1 MYLFGLDWQND
12 SRVARIF
19 CKRWW
24 DGCVGSRIIRTVFR
38 AERMQIS
45 RCGSLRET
53 LLDEDD
59 RLSNGDW
66 KIVRADSRSPV
77 A

>member
-1 MYLFGLDWQND
+1 M
-12 SRVARIF
+12 
-19 CKRWW
+19 
-24 DGCVGSRIIRTVFR
+24 RTVFR

-53 LLDEDD
+53 LLDEED

-77 A
+77 AWEIVPAAYSIRYLMGLGRLGSIS